1 MNVSPVTGGWTDYGW
16 LEIFLRGKKKKKKK
30 KNHPTLIQNVSVC
43 VFQVSL
49 YNKKINQYNVTDFRI
64 LANSVLVKSFK

>member
-1 MNVSPVTGGWTDYGW
+1 MDVSPVTGGWTDYGW
-16 LEIFLRGKKKKKKK
+16 LEIFLRGKK

-49 YNKKINQYNVTDFRI
+49 YNKKNQYNVTDFRI